1 MKRGDHAIFQAAG
14 LVLVAVTV
22 LGLAGAART
31 AIAADA
37 RLAVSATVLKHASLT
52 VLSQPQSL
60 LITSAD
66 IARGY
71 VALPGAVQM
80 TVRNNSHSGY
90 MLVFDVDAAFVDATR
105 VRGLQSNIQLSAT
118 GGFVPLSAS
127 GHGMSTRT
135 HNLGLIFLLSPS
147 AREGIYLWPM
157 RVSVVPM

>member
-14 LVLVAVTV
+14 LALVAVTV
-22 LGLAGAART
+22 LGLAGGART

-52 VLSQPQSL
+52 VLSQPRSL
-60 LITSAD
+60 VITSAD
-66 IARGY
+66 LVQGY
-71 VALPGAVQM
+71 VELPGAVQM
-80 TVRNNSHSGY
+80 AVRSNTRSGY
-90 MLVFDVDAAFVDATR
+90 MLVFDVEAAFVDATW

-118 GGFVPLSAS
+118 GGVVPLSAS
-127 GHGMSTRT
+127 GHGMSTST
-135 HNLGLIFLLSPS
+135 HDLGLRFLLAPS